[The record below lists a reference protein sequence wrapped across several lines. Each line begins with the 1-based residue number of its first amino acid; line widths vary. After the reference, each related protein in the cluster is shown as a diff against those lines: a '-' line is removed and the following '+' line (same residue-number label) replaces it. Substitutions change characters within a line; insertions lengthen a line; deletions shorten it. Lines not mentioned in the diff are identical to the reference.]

1 MKKINVRFVVGLVGT
16 LVLAGAVGY
25 GVHAYQKSRY
35 AGFFLERAEQAEH
48 TGEIAAALR
57 ELGHYLTL
65 VPDDASARAHMGVL
79 LAETRQDYAA
89 FTVLEKALRQ
99 ADDEPARRALVE
111 VLLRMQRWS
120 DARNHLEE
128 HLLPAAPNDPVLLDR
143 LAQCQWATDEHAEA
157 TASLEKAIERDPHQ
171 IESFLRLMAVLDAH
185 PELVQPDPQ
194 GNAKDAEYWRSRM
207 VEANPEAIAVYLNRA
222 SVQQSRAM
230 AAMRGKAPSPPDY
243 EAVRKS
249 CETALKDA
257 HAAQALARQAGEQ
270 LAAVRHAA
278 EKNAPLENA
287 RQPLSTVRQYL
298 ASIMQAEQL
307 IDGVQQALDAT
318 QGWQAVSERLTTLE
332 RITQAFEAEIL
343 WLAASST
350 WALAR
355 AQEGKPDADHLE
367 QARKLAQE
375 GLALKPQDDRL
386 YSTLA
391 DIELTAEDREAA
403 KAWLRQGVETV
414 KTRSNLPVNLAR
426 MQLEDGQIAEA
437 RRTVDILLEKQFP
450 APLVNYL
457 AARVEYA
464 DGQWHKV
471 VKLLA
476 DASTQA
482 ADAPDL
488 VKEMEYWLGRSY
500 QNLQKTDLE
509 MQAYRRAL
517 VIDPLYTPARLM
529 LADALRRQGQ
539 WDLAME
545 QYRAGPAA
553 TPENVLLAVQV
564 QLQKNLSLPPAQ
576 RNWRSLESSLN
587 ELTAKTPDN
596 PDVILLRT
604 EMLVAQ
610 GQTKEAMT
618 LLETARESIPN
629 SVAIRCALAQLVMQ
643 EADVPDFAKAAR
655 LLDEAQEQ
663 LGDCVAIRLTRGALA
678 VRRDGNQAGNEL
690 RQLAGNTQPFSA
702 NECLHLWRRLAQ
714 LATACGD
721 LEQAAQLTR
730 QVAEREPHDLN
741 IWLQL
746 LAIVLGQNDFA
757 AGDEVLAKLE
767 QLEAEPRGPIWSYC
781 KAAVL
786 AAQAEETNN
795 RALRGQAL
803 EHINRALGSR
813 PNWQRALLLAAMLAQ
828 QLGDTE
834 VAIAHY
840 LKLIELGES
849 STELMRE
856 TIRLLTDKSR
866 YKEADT
872 LLTRLE
878 QQPGANAPDLIRFR
892 ARISGSLQDFAA
904 ALPAARTVAAA
915 SEDYQDHLW
924 LARLCGLFA
933 ALKREAGVP
942 DEAATLITEGEQA
955 LQKADH
961 LAPDVPDTWAVR
973 LQFLLRLDRQEDI
986 EKILADASGR
996 FADKPGVV
1004 ASLLLAAGQ
1013 EDRAAEQF
1021 RSDLKRW
1028 PEDIQL
1034 IRRVANFCLE
1044 TGRPQLATDQLRAIA
1059 TGRIEVKPEELI
1071 WSRRVLAV
1079 ALRSEGK
1086 DAQLDEALALVEQ
1099 NLQAS
1104 PSSVLDLRA
1113 KAVVLTSSSDPARR
1127 HEARQILESLI
1138 NSDATGV
1145 ADTRRLLAQLYLAD
1159 GDWTAALPHLRLAT
1173 DFASLARYVQVML
1186 SRSRLDEAEL
1196 GVVRLEEI
1204 APDQPATIILRAQL
1218 LFRRGDYD
1226 RAERRVDALVSLG
1239 NDQAVSPG
1247 NVLAAAAVLEDFAGQ
1262 LKGSQSHAAAT
1273 GLLGKAE
1280 SYLRGN
1286 ADRGIREK
1294 MALAAFCARNDK
1306 SEESL
1311 RILEENLATV
1321 DVEALAQGVGAFAGA
1336 AKVDEPTLTRLNA
1349 ILASAFEKHD
1359 RPLPL
1364 LDAQARVL
1372 IAAQQFDEA
1381 VTLYREIL
1389 TKDPSNLAIK
1399 NNLAE
1404 LLGLLGQSLDEALKL
1419 AEETIEVM
1427 GAQPVLLDT
1436 RATIYVA
1443 RGQHA
1448 LAVNDMHRV
1457 LAEDPKPNRYFHLA
1471 RALQA
1476 AGRSAEAH
1484 DALLQALTRGLQVED
1499 LHPLERDAHR
1509 RLVAAEKSLLGR

>member
-16 LVLAGAVGY
+16 LVLASAVGY

-48 TGEIAAALR
+48 AGDVAGALR
-57 ELGHYLTL
+57 EIGHYMTL

-99 ADDEPARRALVE
+99 ADNEPARRALVD

-120 DARNHLEE
+120 DARNHLED

-143 LAQCQWATDEHAEA
+143 LAQCQWATDAHAEA
-157 TASLEKAIERDPHQ
+157 TASLERAIERNPHQ
-171 IESFLRLMAVLDAH
+171 IESFLRLMAMLDDQ
-185 PELVQPDPQ
+185 PQLVQPDAQ
-194 GNAKDAEYWRSRM
+194 GKAKDAEYWRSRM
-207 VEANPEAIAVYLNRA
+207 VEANPEAIAVYLSRA

-249 CETALKDA
+249 CETALQDA

-287 RQPLSTVRQYL
+287 RQPLSTARQYL

-391 DIELTAEDREAA
+391 EIELTAEDREAA

-437 RRTVDILLEKQFP
+437 RRTVDILREKQFP

-457 AARVEYA
+457 SARVEFA

-471 VKLLA
+471 VQLLA
-476 DASTQA
+476 DANSQA
-482 ADAPDL
+482 AEAPDL

-500 QNLQKTDLE
+500 QNLQQTDLE

-517 VIDPLYTPARLM
+517 VIDPQYTPARLM

-539 WDLAME
+539 WDLALE
-545 QYRAGPAA
+545 QYRAEPAT
-553 TPENVLLAVQV
+553 TPENALLALQV

-610 GQTKEAMT
+610 GQTKDAMT

-643 EADVPDFAKAAR
+643 DADAPDFAKAAR

-702 NECLHLWRRLAQ
+702 NECPHLWRRLAQ

-795 RALRGQAL
+795 TALRAQAL
-803 EHINRALGSR
+803 EHINRALDAR
-813 PNWQRALLLAAMLAQ
+813 PSWQRALLLGALLAEQ
-828 QLGDTE
+828 VGDKRVATAHYVALIDLGD
-834 VAIAHY
+834 
-840 LKLIELGES
+840 S
-849 STELMRE
+849 STEVMRE
-856 TIRLLTDKSR
+856 AIRLLTDESR
-866 YKEADT
+866 YVEADA

-878 QQPGANAPDLIRFR
+878 QQSGPIAPDLMRFR
-892 ARISGSLQDFAA
+892 ARISGSLQDFEA
-904 ALPAARTVAAA
+904 ALPAARSVAET
-915 SEDYQDHLW
+915 SKDYQDHLW

-933 ALKREAGVP
+933 ALKRDAGIP

-955 LQKADH
+955 LLKADL
-961 LAPDVPDTWAVR
+961 LAPEAADTWAVR
-973 LQFLLRLDRQEDI
+973 LQFLVRLDRQEEI

-1059 TGRIEVKPEELI
+1059 TGRIEVKLDELI
-1071 WSRRVLAV
+1071 WSRRVLAL

-1086 DAQLDEALALVEQ
+1086 DAQLAEALALVEQ

-1113 KAVVLTSSSDPARR
+1113 KAVVLTASSDPARR

-1138 NSDATGV
+1138 TSDAPGV
-1145 ADTRRLLAQLYLAD
+1145 AETRRLLAQLYLAD
-1159 GDWTAALPHLRLAT
+1159 GNWTGALPHLRLAT
-1173 DFASLARYVQVML
+1173 DSASLARYVQAML

-1204 APDQPATIILRAQL
+1204 APDQPMTSILRAQV
-1218 LFRRGDYD
+1218 LFGRGDYA
-1226 RAERRVDALVSLG
+1226 RAEKKVDALVPPGDAPSG
-1239 NDQAVSPG
+1239 SPA
-1247 NVLAAAAVLEDFAGQ
+1247 NAIAAARLLEDFASQ
-1262 LKGSQSHAAAT
+1262 LKGSQSPTVAS
-1273 GLLGKAE
+1273 GLRAKAE
-1280 SYLRGN
+1280 FYLRRY
-1286 ADRGIREK
+1286 ADQGANEK
-1294 MALAAFCARNDK
+1294 MALAAFLARNDK
-1306 SEESL
+1306 KEESL
-1311 RILEENLATV
+1311 RILEEDLASA
-1321 DVEALAQGVGAFAGA
+1321 DVEALAQGVGAFEQA
-1336 AKVDEPTLTRLNA
+1336 AMLDEPTLARLDA
-1349 ILASAFEKHD
+1349 ILASAIAKHD
-1359 RPLPL
+1359 RALPL

-1372 IAAQQFDEA
+1372 IAAERFDEA

-1419 AEETIEVM
+1419 AQETIEVM

-1436 RATIYVA
+1436 RATVYLA
-1443 RGQHA
+1443 RGEHA
-1448 LAVNDMHRV
+1448 LALNDMQKV
-1457 LAEDPKPNRYFHLA
+1457 IAEDPKPNRYFHLA
-1471 RALQA
+1471 RTLQA

-1484 DALLQALTRGLQVED
+1484 DALLQAQARGLEVED

-1509 RLVAAEKSLLGR
+1509 RLAEK